1 MTTSRRVLIASVLA
15 LVLAAA
21 AAIAAFA
28 LSRAPEPVVKPA
40 YVTSHGLR
48 ARAVVGTFC
57 APDSSGRTLCSDKRY
72 PLHPRAYL
80 PITAGSKLRVNLR
93 RHAKRLDA
101 SLLRVEG
108 NEMKSVGGK
117 VRAKR
122 SGGNGRFW
130 RLRLPDD
137 LGGANVL
144 SIGAD
149 LKPSGDA
156 NWWAGVRPVDQWP

>member
-1 MTTSRRVLIASVLA
+1 MTTSRRILIASALA
-15 LVLAAA
+15 LGLAAA

-28 LSRAPEPVVKPA
+28 LSRAPEPAVKPA

-48 ARAVVGTFC
+48 ARAVVGTYC
-57 APDSSGRTLCSDKRY
+57 APSGNDAIGCADKVY

-80 PITAGSKLRVNLR
+80 PITPGSRLRVNLR
-93 RHAKRLDA
+93 RHAKGLDVV
-101 SLLRVEG
+101 LLRVEG

-137 LGGANVL
+137 LGGANAL

-156 NWWAGVRPVDQWP
+156 NWWAGVKPVEQWP